1 LNEAAHIAQTLAQ
14 IEGIGSVTRGWPKQT
29 AKLPCAA
36 VGLDDESAADTRDNA
51 VYLVQRVYGIR
62 VFAATMS
69 ACDAI
74 GESITAAMEALGYTM
89 SRTQE
94 IDGET
99 AQQKLTFQK
108 LF

>member
-1 LNEAAHIAQTLAQ
+1 LNEATRIAGALAQ
-14 IEGIGSVTRGWPKQT
+14 IQGIGSVTRGWPKQT

-36 VGLDDESAADTRDNA
+36 VGLDDESVADIRDNA
-51 VYLVQRVYGIR
+51 AYLIQRVYGIR

-69 ACDAI
+69 ACDET
-74 GESITAAMEALGYTM
+74 GESITAAMEALGYTLT
-89 SRTQE
+89 RTQE

-108 LF
+108 LS